1 MLTHTFCHIHGIGLK
16 TERSLW
22 ESGISSWQSALP
34 PWRFERLE
42 RGLVSGIVES
52 VDRLEAGDPDYFAAL
67 LPASESWRLFSE
79 FRGQTAY
86 LDIETN
92 GQMPPYGYITAI
104 SLYDGKTARSYV
116 RGKNLDDFKNDIKR
130 FKVIVTYNGKCFDVP
145 FIRRSL
151 GIRMPQAHIDLRFV
165 LGSLGFKGGLKGCER
180 RMGLDRGEL
189 NGADGY
195 TAVLLWHD
203 YERNGNHKALDTLLA
218 YNALDTV
225 NLESLMVEAYNLK
238 LAATPFH
245 ALLAPAAHAAAPK
258 PEFKPDVQ
266 TLERLARRH
275 LAAQGRAV

>member
-16 TERSLW
+16 IERSLW
-22 ESGISSWQSALP
+22 AGGISSWQSALC
-34 PWRFERLE
+34 RVERLE
-42 RGLVSGIVES
+42 RGLLNGVLEAI
-52 VDRLEAGDPDYFAAL
+52 DRLSAGDPDYFAAS
-67 LPASESWRLFSE
+67 LPAGESWRLFSE

-92 GQMPPYGYITAI
+92 GLAPPYGYITAI
-104 SLYDGKTARSYV
+104 SLYDGKTARAYV
-116 RGKNLDDFKNDIKR
+116 RGRNLDEFKSDIDR
-130 FKVIVTYNGKCFDVP
+130 FKVIVTYNGRCFDVP

-151 GIRMPQAHIDLRFV
+151 GIRLPHAHIDLRFV

-189 NGADGY
+189 SGADGY

-218 YNALDTV
+218 YNALDAV

-245 ALLAPAAHAAAPK
+245 ALLPLAAHRVPPK

-266 TLERLARRH
+266 TLERLVRRQ
-275 LAAQGRAV
+275 LAPRRRAV